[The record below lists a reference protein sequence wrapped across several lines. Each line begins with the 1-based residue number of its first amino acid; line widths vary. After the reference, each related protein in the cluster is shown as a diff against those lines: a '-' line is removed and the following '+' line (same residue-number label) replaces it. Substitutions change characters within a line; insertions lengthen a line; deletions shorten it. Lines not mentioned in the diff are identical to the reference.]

1 MRMLKTTL
9 CVSLVLFSW
18 FAYSCSVELSSISHT
33 QGQLLSDSMELRL
46 AKNRLELDVA
56 ELQSRL
62 DSVKAIATDAE
73 SRATAALEDAS
84 LAAADRDDMVAVFH
98 ALGELGQKL
107 DDNKK
112 AKLAANSRR

>member
-9 CVSLVLFSW
+9 CVVLVLFSW

-33 QGQLLSDSMELRL
+33 QGQLLSDSTELRL

-62 DSVKAIATDAE
+62 DSVKAIATDAV
-73 SRATAALEDAS
+73 
-84 LAAADRDDMVAVFH
+84 ADRDDMVAVFH
-98 ALGELGQKL
+98 ALGKIAQKL